1 MHMHTFVCV
10 CERERERQRQ
20 RQRKGEREH
29 IRFFIEKQWDKK
41 SGNIKN
47 GSLQRK
53 GRMGD
58 SLEAVMEV
66 SLIIIY
72 FVLYI

>member
-1 MHMHTFVCV
+1 MIYAYAYICVCV
-10 CERERERQRQ
+10 CMTERERQ

-29 IRFFIEKQWDKK
+29 IHFFIEKQWDKK

-58 SLEAVMEV
+58 SGG
-66 SLIIIY
+66 SY
-72 FVLYI
+72 GS